1 MKVFQVFAFPAGF
14 YVPDEFQPAMGY
26 SGGVRLLCSD
36 KHQAHGQ
43 QRPRAPP
50 ASKCVACVFGCQKH
64 ACLPVW
70 NH

>member
-1 MKVFQVFAFPAGF
+1 MKVAKDFAFPAGF
-14 YVPDEFQPAMGY
+14 YAPDEFQPAMGY

-43 QRPRAPP
+43 QRPRASP
-50 ASKCVACVFGCQKH
+50 ASKCVAH
-64 ACLPVW
+64 LPVW